1 MVNFFQCQMNLLIL
15 DNYDSFTYNL
25 LQMVEDIL
33 GKEVSVIKNDEIDL
47 KDLEQFD
54 RIILSPG
61 PGIPKEA
68 GKLLD
73 VIKNH
78 ENRIPILG
86 VCLGHQAIAE
96 VFGANLKQLDSVKHG
111 VSSKMLET
119 DDENLFRNIEL
130 PIQVGRYHS
139 WVVDDVDFPAD
150 LIITSKDEF
159 GNIMS
164 LKHKNYPISGVQFH
178 PESIL
183 TPQGQSILKNW
194 LSI

>member
-1 MVNFFQCQMNLLIL
+1 MVKFFQRLMNLLIL

-25 LQMVEDIL
+25 LQMVEDFL

-78 ENRIPILG
+78 EIRIPILG

-96 VFGANLKQLDSVKHG
+96 VFGAKLKQLDSVKHG
-111 VSSKMLET
+111 VSSKILET

-130 PIQVGRYHS
+130 PLQVGRYHS
-139 WVVDDVDFPAD
+139 WVVDAVDFPAD
-150 LIITSKDEF
+150 LKITSKDEF

-183 TPQGQSILKNW
+183 TPQGKLILKNW

>member
-1 MVNFFQCQMNLLIL
+1 MNLLIL

-111 VSSKMLET
+111 VSSKILET
-119 DDENLFRNIEL
+119 DDENLFRDIEL
-130 PIQVGRYHS
+130 
-139 WVVDDVDFPAD
+139 
-150 LIITSKDEF
+150 
-159 GNIMS
+159 S
-164 LKHKNYPISGVQFH
+164 L
-178 PESIL
+178 
-183 TPQGQSILKNW
+183 
-194 LSI
+194 

>member
-1 MVNFFQCQMNLLIL
+1 MVNFFQRQMNLLIL

-25 LQMVEDIL
+25 VQMVEDIL
-33 GKEVSVIKNDEIDL
+33 EKEVRVIKNDEIDL
-47 KDLEQFD
+47 KDLDQFD
-54 RIILSPG
+54 KIILSPG
-61 PGIPKEA
+61 PGIPQEA

-73 VIKNH
+73 VIKNYK
-78 ENRIPILG
+78 NRIPILG

-96 VFGANLKQLDSVKHG
+96 VFGANLEQLDSVKHG
-111 VSSKMLET
+111 VSSQILET
-119 DDENLFRNIEL
+119 DDENIFRNIEL
-130 PIQVGRYHS
+130 PLQVGRYHS

-150 LIITSKDEF
+150 LKITSKDEF

-183 TPQGQSILKNW
+183 TPQGKLILKNW

>member
-1 MVNFFQCQMNLLIL
+1 MVKFFQRLMNLLIL

-33 GKEVSVIKNDEIDL
+33 GKEVSVIKNDEIEL

-78 ENRIPILG
+78 EIRIPILG

-96 VFGANLKQLDSVKHG
+96 VFGAKLKQLDSVKHG
-111 VSSKMLET
+111 VSSKILET

-130 PIQVGRYHS
+130 PLQVGRYHS
-139 WVVDDVDFPAD
+139 WVVDAVDFPAD
-150 LIITSKDEF
+150 LKITSKDEF

-183 TPQGQSILKNW
+183 TPQGQLILKNW

>member
-1 MVNFFQCQMNLLIL
+1 MVKFFQRLMNLLIL

-96 VFGANLKQLDSVKHG
+96 VFGAKLKQLDSVKHG
-111 VSSKMLET
+111 VSSKILET

-130 PIQVGRYHS
+130 PLQVGRYHS
-139 WVVDDVDFPAD
+139 WVVDAVDFPAD
-150 LIITSKDEF
+150 LKITSKDEF

-183 TPQGQSILKNW
+183 TPQGKLILKNW

>member
-1 MVNFFQCQMNLLIL
+1 MNLLIL

-25 LQMVEDIL
+25 VQMVEDIL

-47 KDLEQFD
+47 KDLKQFD
-54 RIILSPG
+54 KIILSPG
-61 PGIPKEA
+61 PGIPQEA

-73 VIKNH
+73 VIKNYA
-78 ENRIPILG
+78 NRIPILG

-96 VFGANLKQLDSVKHG
+96 VFGAKLKQLDSVKHG
-111 VSSKMLET
+111 VSSKILET

-130 PIQVGRYHS
+130 PLQVGRYHS

-183 TPQGQSILKNW
+183 TPQGKLILKNW